1 MRDKNVYGLESPER
15 LKDERFPD
23 PVPNDFLSQ
32 RWWDVC
38 HDCYVNVIGST
49 ATTHQSH
56 RTHCGLFGHVR
67 SWQTSQQQNK

>member
-32 RWWDVC
+32 R
-38 HDCYVNVIGST
+38 
-49 ATTHQSH
+49 
-56 RTHCGLFGHVR
+56 
-67 SWQTSQQQNK
+67 